1 VRISRQRIAKI
12 RAKFDGKFIGF
23 RQTDGSV
30 KYISRDRV
38 DDVLADATA
47 GRDTLATRALLCAES
62 ATDGSHL
69 HQLLQALYRPAY
81 VSLQTIVKV
90 IQ

>member
-12 RAKFDGKFIGF
+12 RARFDGKFIGF

-30 KYISRDRV
+30 KYISRDR
-38 DDVLADATA
+38 LNEALTDATA
-47 GRDTLATRALLCAES
+47 GRDTPATRALLCAES

-69 HQLLQALYRPAY
+69 HQLMQSLHRPGY
-81 VSLQTIVKV
+81 VSPQTIVKV

>member
-12 RAKFDGKFIGF
+12 RARFDGKFIGL

-30 KYISRDRV
+30 KYIRRDQL
-38 DDVLADATA
+38 DGAIADAMS
-47 GRDTLATRALLCAES
+47 GHDTSATRALLCAES
-62 ATDGSHL
+62 STDDSQIY
-69 HQLLQALYRPAY
+69 QLLQALHRPAY
-81 VSLQTIVKV
+81 KPTNKLEV